1 MAPLARPPYTGES
14 RRLVIAF
21 DIGTT
26 YSGVSYSILT
36 PGEIPEIFPVTRF
49 PHQGLVGGNCK
60 IPTVIYYNKQGK
72 VCAIG
77 MDDLGDFEPDEVEN
91 WTKVQWLSHLCL
103 DRTSTLL
110 NFTIHRF
117 KMHLRP
123 KSSATSDAA
132 DQITPLPP
140 DKTVI
145 DIFVD
150 FMEYL
155 YDCTRKYIQETFP
168 NQPDFL
174 ASMDRNNAID
184 FVLTHPNGWE
194 GSQQAQMRQAAVR
207 AKLVPDTDAGHAR
220 VHFVTEG
227 EASLH
232 LCIQRGLMTP
242 EMERGEGVLIV
253 DAGGGTIDISAYSR
267 NLAAKKKNTFEEIAA
282 AQCFFQGSIYVTN
295 RARCFI
301 ENRLNGSKFQD
312 NIKYIVNAFDTQSK
326 LTFRDR
332 PLYVP
337 ANTQEKDTKL
347 GMRNGS
353 LRLEKEDV
361 AGFFKP
367 SIDCI
372 VDAVKEQRRTAK
384 KTIST
389 VFLVGGFAASD
400 WLYNQIEI
408 SMKSLGVKFF
418 RPDSNVN
425 KAVADGG
432 VSYLIDHSVAAR
444 VSKYACG
451 VSCATR
457 YDSNNQEHRQRSS
470 QVFHRLDGSQRLPHS
485 FGIILPKN
493 TKVSETK
500 EFRQSYN
507 RISANRSDLRHL
519 RDAILCYKGSSPHPR
534 WTDVDKGSYS
544 TLCTVVDNGKL
555 INTSKYVSEGGYYI
569 IKYDIVLAFGL
580 TELTAQYAWKEN
592 GVEKRSR
599 AKIVYDIQ

>member
-1 MAPLARPPYTGES
+1 MAPLARSPYTGKS

-36 PGEIPEIFPVTRF
+36 PGEIPDIFPVTRF
-49 PHQGLVGGNCK
+49 PHQGHVGGNCK
-60 IPTVIYYNKQGK
+60 IPTVIYYDKQGK
-72 VCAIG
+72 VCVTGI
-77 MDDLGDFEPDEVEN
+77 DDLGDFEPDEVEN
-91 WTKVQWLSHLCL
+91 WTKVQW
-103 DRTSTLL
+103 
-110 NFTIHRF
+110 F

-140 DKTVI
+140 NKTVI

-155 YDCTRKYIQETFP
+155 YDCTRKYIQQTFP

-174 ASMDRNNAID
+174 VSMDRNNAID

-207 AKLVPDTDAGHAR
+207 AKLVPDTDAGRAR
-220 VHFVTEG
+220 IRFVTEG

-253 DAGGGTIDISAYSR
+253 DAGGGTIDVSAYSR
-267 NLAAKKKNTFEEIAA
+267 NLAAKEKNTFEEIAA

-301 ENRLNGSKFQD
+301 ENRLNGSKFQH
-312 NIKYIVNAFDTQSK
+312 NIKYIVNAFDKQSK

-337 ANTQEKDTKL
+337 ANSQEKDAKL
-347 GMRNGS
+347 GMRIGS

-372 VDAVKEQRRTAK
+372 VNAVKEQRRTAK

-432 VSYLIDHSVAAR
+432 VSYFIDHSVTAR

-451 VSCATR
+451 VRSNTV
-457 YDSNNQEHRQRSS
+457 YDSNDQEHRQRSS
-470 QVFHRLDGSQRLPHS
+470 QVFRSVDGYQRLRNS
-485 FGIILPKN
+485 FDIILPKD

-500 EFRQSYN
+500 EFRRSYN
-507 RISANRSDLRHL
+507 RTSTNRSDFGYLA
-519 RDAILCYKGSSPHPR
+519 DPILCYKGSSPHPR
-534 WTDVDKGSYS
+534 WTDVDAGSYS
-544 TLCTVVDNGKL
+544 TLCNVVDNGQL
-555 INTSKYVSEGGYYI
+555 INTSRYVSNGGYYI
-569 IKYDIVLAFGL
+569 VEYDVVLAFGL
-580 TELTAQYAWKEN
+580 TELAAQYAWKEN
-592 GVEKRSR
+592 GVEKRCP
-599 AKIVYDIQ
+599 AKITYDFQ

>member
-1 MAPLARPPYTGES
+1 MAPLARSPYTGKS

-36 PGEIPEIFPVTRF
+36 PGEIPEIYPVTRF
-49 PHQGLVGGNCK
+49 PHQGHVGGNCK
-60 IPTVIYYNKQGK
+60 IPTVIYYDKQGR
-72 VCAIG
+72 VCATGI
-77 MDDLGDFEPDEVEN
+77 DDLGDFEPDEVEN
-91 WTKVQWLSHLCL
+91 WTKVQW
-103 DRTSTLL
+103 
-110 NFTIHRF
+110 F

-123 KSSATSDAA
+123 QSSATSDAA
-132 DQITPLPP
+132 DHITPLPP
-140 DKTVI
+140 NKTVI

-174 ASMDRNNAID
+174 VSMDRNNAID
-184 FVLTHPNGWE
+184 FILTHPNGWE

-207 AKLVPDTDAGHAR
+207 AKLVPDTDAGRAR
-220 VHFVTEG
+220 VRFVTEG

-267 NLAAKKKNTFEEIAA
+267 NLAAKEKNAFEEIAA

-301 ENRLNGSKFQD
+301 ENRLNGSKFQE
-312 NIKYIVNAFDTQSK
+312 NIKYIVNAFDKQSK
-326 LTFRDR
+326 LTFRNNR
-332 PLYVP
+332 PLFVP
-337 ANTQEKDTKL
+337 SNSMEKDAKL
-347 GMRNGS
+347 GMFKGS
-353 LRLEKEDV
+353 VRLEKEDV
-361 AGFFKP
+361 VGFFKP

-372 VDAVKEQRRTAK
+372 VNAIKEQRRTAK

-400 WLYNQIEI
+400 LLFSQIEI
-408 SMKSLGVKFF
+408 SMKTLGVKFF

-432 VSYLIDHSVAAR
+432 VSYFIDHSVTAR

-451 VSCATR
+451 IRCNPT
-457 YDSNNQEHRQRSS
+457 YDSNDQEHRQRSS
-470 QVFHRLDGSQRLPHS
+470 QVFRSVDGYQRLPNS
-485 FGIILPKN
+485 FDIILPKD

-500 EFRQSYN
+500 EFRRSYN
-507 RISANRSDLRHL
+507 RTSTNRSDFRYLA
-519 RDAILCYKGSSPHPR
+519 DPILCYKGSSPRPR
-534 WTDVDKGSYS
+534 WTDVDAGSYS
-544 TLCTVVDNGKL
+544 TLCNVVDNGQL
-555 INTSKYVSEGGYYI
+555 INTSRYISNGGYYI
-569 IKYDIVLAFGL
+569 VEYDVVLAFGL
-580 TELTAQYAWKEN
+580 TELAAQYAWKEN
-592 GVEKRSR
+592 VS
-599 AKIVYDIQ
+599 

>member
-1 MAPLARPPYTGES
+1 MTPLARSPYTGES

-26 YSGVSYSILT
+26 HSGVSYSILT

-49 PHQGLVGGNCK
+49 PHQGVVGDNCK
-60 IPTVIYYNKQGK
+60 IPTVIYYDKQGK
-72 VCAIG
+72 VCATGI
-77 MDDLGDFEPDEVEN
+77 DDLEDFEPDEVEN
-91 WTKVQWLSHLCL
+91 WTKVQW
-103 DRTSTLL
+103 
-110 NFTIHRF
+110 F

-123 KSSATSDAA
+123 KSSAASDAA

-140 DKTVI
+140 NKTII
-145 DIFVD
+145 DIFAD

-155 YDCTRKYIQETFP
+155 YHCTRLYFQQIFS

-174 ASMDRNNAID
+174 VSMDRKNAID
-184 FVLTHPNGWE
+184 FILTHPNGWE

-207 AKLVPDTDAGHAR
+207 AKLVPDTGAGQAR
-220 VHFVTEG
+220 VCFVTEG

-232 LCIQRGLMTP
+232 LCIERGLMTP

-267 NLAAKKKNTFEEIAA
+267 NLAAKEKNTFEEIAA
-282 AQCFFQGSIYVTN
+282 AQCFFQGSIYITN

-301 ENRLNGSKFQD
+301 ENRLNGSKFQH
-312 NIKYIVNAFDTQSK
+312 NIKYIVNAFDKQSK
-326 LTFRDR
+326 LMFRDM

-337 ANTQEKDTKL
+337 ANSQERDAKL
-347 GMRNGS
+347 GMRIGS

-367 SIDCI
+367 SVDCI

-389 VFLVGGFAASD
+389 VMLVGGFAASN
-400 WLYNQIEI
+400 WLYNQLEI

-432 VSYLIDHSVAAR
+432 VSYFIDHLVTTR

-451 VSCATR
+451 IRCHLR
-457 YDSNNQEHRQRSS
+457 YDSNDEEHRQRSS
-470 QVFHRLDGSQRLPHS
+470 QVFHDVDGSQHLRNS
-485 FGIILPKN
+485 FSIILPKD
-493 TKVSETK
+493 TEVSETK
-500 EFRQSYN
+500 EFRRSYY
-507 RISANRSDLRHL
+507 RKSINRSDFGNLADR
-519 RDAILCYKGSSPHPR
+519 ILCYKGGSPHPR
-534 WTDVDKGSYS
+534 WTDVDAGAGSYS
-544 TLCTVVDNGKL
+544 TLCNVVDNGQL
-555 INTSKYVSEGGYYI
+555 INTSRYVSHGDYYI
-569 IKYDIVLAFGL
+569 VEYDVVLAFGL
-580 TELTAQYAWKEN
+580 TELAAQYAWKEN
-592 GVEKRSR
+592 GVEKRCP
-599 AKIVYDIQ
+599 AEITYDV

>member
-1 MAPLARPPYTGES
+1 MAPLARSPYTGKS

-36 PGEIPEIFPVTRF
+36 PGEVPEIYPVTRF
-49 PHQGLVGGNCK
+49 PHQGHVGGNCK
-60 IPTVIYYNKQGK
+60 IPTVIYYDKQGK
-72 VCAIG
+72 VCATGI
-77 MDDLGDFEPDEVEN
+77 DDLGDFEPDEVED
-91 WTKVQWLSHLCL
+91 WTKVQW
-103 DRTSTLL
+103 
-110 NFTIHRF
+110 F

-140 DKTVI
+140 NKTVI

-155 YDCTRKYIQETFP
+155 YDCTRKYIQQTFP

-207 AKLVPDTDAGHAR
+207 AKLVPDTDAGRAR
-220 VHFVTEG
+220 IRFVTEG

-267 NLAAKKKNTFEEIAA
+267 NLAAKEKNTFEEIAA

-295 RARCFI
+295 RARRFI
-301 ENRLNGSKFQD
+301 ESRLNGSKFQG
-312 NIKYIVNAFDTQSK
+312 NIKYIVNEFDKRSK
-326 LTFRDR
+326 LTFRNK

-337 ANTQEKDTKL
+337 ANTQERDDKL
-347 GMRNGS
+347 GIRLGA
-353 LRLEKEDV
+353 LRLDKEDV

-372 VDAVKEQRRTAK
+372 VNAVKEQRRTAK

-432 VSYLIDHSVAAR
+432 VSYFIDHSVTAR
-444 VSKYACG
+444 VSKHACG
-451 VSCATR
+451 ARCNTV
-457 YDSNNQEHRQRSS
+457 YDSNDQEHRQRSS
-470 QVFHRLDGSQRLPHS
+470 QVFRSVDGCHRLPNS
-485 FGIILPKN
+485 FDIILPKD

-500 EFRQSYN
+500 EFRRSYN
-507 RISANRSDLRHL
+507 RTSTNRSDFGYLS
-519 RDAILCYKGSSPHPR
+519 DPVLCYKGSSPHPR
-534 WTDVDKGSYS
+534 WTDVDAGSYS
-544 TLCTVVDNGKL
+544 TLCNIVDNGQL
-555 INTSKYVSEGGYYI
+555 INTSRYVSNGGYYI
-569 IKYDIVLAFGL
+569 IEYDIILALGL
-580 TELTAQYAWKEN
+580 TELAAQYAWKEN
-592 GVEKRSR
+592 VS
-599 AKIVYDIQ
+599 

>member
-1 MAPLARPPYTGES
+1 MACACMGGEIVYLVHHGSKPKPLLSTMAPLARSPYTGKS

-36 PGEIPEIFPVTRF
+36 PGEIPEIYPVTRF

-60 IPTVIYYNKQGK
+60 IPTVIYYDKQGK
-72 VCAIG
+72 VCATGI
-77 MDDLGDFEPDEVEN
+77 DDLGDFEPDEVED
-91 WTKVQWLSHLCL
+91 WTKVQW
-103 DRTSTLL
+103 
-110 NFTIHRF
+110 F

-123 KSSATSDAA
+123 KSSVTSDAA

-140 DKTVI
+140 NKTVI
-145 DIFVD
+145 DVFVD

-155 YDCTRKYIQETFP
+155 YHCTRKYIKQTFP

-174 ASMDRNNAID
+174 VSMDRNNAID
-184 FVLTHPNGWE
+184 FILTHPNGWE

-267 NLAAKKKNTFEEIAA
+267 NLAAKEKNTFEEIAA

-312 NIKYIVNAFDTQSK
+312 NIKYIVNAFDKQSK
-326 LTFRDR
+326 LTFRYR
-332 PLYVP
+332 PMYVP
-337 ANTQEKDTKL
+337 ANSQEKDTNL
-347 GMRNGS
+347 GMRFGS

-372 VDAVKEQRRTAK
+372 VNAVKEQRRTAK

-408 SMKSLGVKFF
+408 SMKSLGIKFF

-432 VSYLIDHSVAAR
+432 VSYFIDHSVTAR
-444 VSKYACG
+444 VSKHAYG
-451 VSCATR
+451 ISCNAK
-457 YDSNNQEHRQRSS
+457 YDSNDQEHRQRSS
-470 QVFHRLDGSQRLPHS
+470 QVFRSVDGCQRLRHS
-485 FGIILPKN
+485 FDIILPKD
-493 TKVSETK
+493 TEVSETK
-500 EFRQSYN
+500 EFRRSYN
-507 RISANRSDLRHL
+507 RTSTDRSDFGDVAVR
-519 RDAILCYKGSSPHPR
+519 ILCYKGSSPHPR
-534 WTDVDKGSYS
+534 WTDVDAGSYS
-544 TLCTVVDNGKL
+544 TLCNIADNGQL
-555 INTSKYVSEGGYYI
+555 INTSRYVSNGGYYI
-569 IKYDIVLAFGL
+569 IQYDIILAFGL
-580 TELTAQYAWKEN
+580 TELAAQYAWKEN
-592 GVEKRSR
+592 VS
-599 AKIVYDIQ
+599 

>member
-1 MAPLARPPYTGES
+1 MAPLARSPYKGKS
-14 RRLVIAF
+14 QRLVIAF

-36 PGEIPEIFPVTRF
+36 PGEIPEIYPVTRF
-49 PHQGLVGGNCK
+49 PHQGHVGGNCK
-60 IPTVIYYNKQGK
+60 IPTVIYYDKQGK
-72 VCAIG
+72 VCATGI
-77 MDDLGDFEPDEVEN
+77 DDLGDFERDEVEN
-91 WTKVQWLSHLCL
+91 WTKVQW
-103 DRTSTLL
+103 
-110 NFTIHRF
+110 F

-132 DQITPLPP
+132 DQITPLPLN
-140 DKTVI
+140 KTVI
-145 DIFVD
+145 DVFVD
-150 FMEYL
+150 FMKYL
-155 YDCTRKYIQETFP
+155 YDCTREYIQQTFP

-184 FVLTHPNGWE
+184 FILTHPNGWE

-207 AKLVPDTDAGHAR
+207 AKLVPDTDAGRSR

-242 EMERGEGVLIV
+242 EMEKGEGVLIV

-267 NLAAKKKNTFEEIAA
+267 NLEKNTFEEIAA

-312 NIKYIVNAFDTQSK
+312 NIKYIFNAFDKQSK
-326 LTFRDR
+326 LTFRYR
-332 PLYVP
+332 TLYVP
-337 ANTQEKDTKL
+337 ANSQERDDKL
-347 GMRNGS
+347 GMSFGS
-353 LRLEKEDV
+353 LKLDKDDV
-361 AGFFKP
+361 VEFFKP

-372 VDAVKEQRRTAK
+372 VNAVKEQRRTAK
-384 KTIST
+384 KTFST

-432 VSYLIDHSVAAR
+432 VSYFIDHSVTAR

-451 VSCATR
+451 VKYNIL
-457 YDSNNQEHRQRSS
+457 YDPNNQEHRQRSS
-470 QVFHRLDGSQRLPHS
+470 QVLHRVDGSQRLPNA
-485 FGIILPKN
+485 FGIILPKD
-493 TKVSETK
+493 TQVSETK
-500 EFRQSYN
+500 EFRRSYH
-507 RISANRSDLRHL
+507 RTSANRSDFGHL

-534 WTDVDKGSYS
+534 WTDVDKGSYY
-544 TLCTVVDNGKL
+544 TLCTIVDNGQL
-555 INTSKYVSEGGYYI
+555 MNTSRYVSDGRYYI
-569 IKYDIVLAFGL
+569 IEYDVVLAFGL

-592 GVEKRSR
+592 VS
-599 AKIVYDIQ
+599 

>member
-1 MAPLARPPYTGES
+1 MAPLARSPYTGKS

-36 PGEIPEIFPVTRF
+36 PGEIPEIFP
-49 PHQGLVGGNCK
+49 
-60 IPTVIYYNKQGK
+60 IPTVIYYDKQGK
-72 VCAIG
+72 VCATGI
-77 MDDLGDFEPDEVEN
+77 DDLGDFEPDEVEN
-91 WTKVQWLSHLCL
+91 WTKVQW
-103 DRTSTLL
+103 
-110 NFTIHRF
+110 F

-140 DKTVI
+140 NKTVI

-155 YDCTRKYIQETFP
+155 YDCTRKYIQQTFP

-174 ASMDRNNAID
+174 VSMDRNNAID
-184 FVLTHPNGWE
+184 FILTHPNGWE

-207 AKLVPDTDAGHAR
+207 AKLVPDTDAGRAR
-220 VHFVTEG
+220 VRFVTEG

-253 DAGGGTIDISAYSR
+253 DAGGGTIDISTYSR
-267 NLAAKKKNTFEEIAA
+267 NLAAKEKNTFEEIAA

-312 NIKYIVNAFDTQSK
+312 NIKYIVNAFDKQSK
-326 LTFRDR
+326 LTFRYR

-337 ANTQEKDTKL
+337 ANSQEKDTNL

-367 SIDCI
+367 SIDFI
-372 VDAVKEQRRTAK
+372 VNAIKEQRRTAK

-432 VSYLIDHSVAAR
+432 VSYFIDHSVTAR
-444 VSKYACG
+444 VSKHACG
-451 VSCATR
+451 VRCHHQ
-457 YDSNNQEHRQRSS
+457 YDFNDQEHRQRSS
-470 QVFHRLDGSQRLPHS
+470 QVFRDLNGSQRLPNC
-485 FGIILPKN
+485 FDIILPKD

-500 EFRQSYN
+500 EFRRSYHRN
-507 RISANRSDLRHL
+507 STNRSDFGYLA
-519 RDAILCYKGSSPHPR
+519 DPILCYKGSSPHPR
-534 WTDVDKGSYS
+534 WTDVDAGSYS
-544 TLCTVVDNGKL
+544 TLCNVVDNGQL
-555 INTSKYVSEGGYYI
+555 INTSRYVSNGGYYNI
-569 IKYDIVLAFGL
+569 EYDIILAFGL
-580 TELTAQYAWKEN
+580 TELAAQYAWKEN
-592 GVEKRSR
+592 VFVANKGVEKRFEFFLSDR
-599 AKIVYDIQ
+599 LYRS